1 MPAQVWRLVQRLDG
15 RGGARPPDPL
25 EKLAPSNCYLDA
37 VLLALSKS
45 VADTFFAL
53 PTCGTSLA

>member
-1 MPAQVWRLVQRLDG
+1 VITKSRLVDG
-15 RGGARPPDPL
+15 RGGARPSAPL
-25 EKLAPSNCYLDA
+25 ERLAPGNCYLDA

-45 VADTFFAL
+45 VADAFFAL